1 MKSQVKITLVQ
12 LSDDENADRA
22 VARMPQYFNSASD
35 YGSDLIVFPEYILG
49 RKVSITDKNVQ
60 RFLDMT
66 REHGLY
72 SIAGLVESHGSRYAT
87 TALMA
92 DRSGTILG
100 RYLKSH
106 PASGKPPHY
115 WPPVDGGGDEAWGIL
130 GNQFKVF
137 HLDFGPVG
145 ILQCYD
151 GYFPEAWGCT
161 SYLGAEMILWINGRH
176 DSIEDFICLSAAH
189 AYGCVVGANI
199 SNGYNTGFAE
209 PRPGCIAV
217 EGEPEETRLFPRLKT
232 KGDGC
237 VSATIDLNRLRWWR
251 KHLRQIH
258 QRRPEMYGTLTQP
271 VTMWQDYP
279 EVPWDVPDCENLV
292 NKAQL

>member
-1 MKSQVKITLVQ
+1 MKSQLKVTLVQ
-12 LSDDENADRA
+12 LTDDENAERA
-22 VARMPQYFNSASD
+22 VSRMPHYFRSASD

-49 RKVSITDKNVQ
+49 RKVPITDGNVR
-60 RFLDMT
+60 RFLDLT

-72 SIAGLVESHGSRYAT
+72 GVAGLVETHGSRFAT
-87 TALMA
+87 TALMV
-92 DRSGTILG
+92 DRSGNILG

-106 PASGKPPHY
+106 PASGKLPHY
-115 WPPVDGGGDEAWGIL
+115 WPPVEGGGDEAWGIL

-161 SYLGAEMILWINGRH
+161 SYLGAEVILWINGRH
-176 DSIEDFICLSAAH
+176 DYIEDFICLSAAH
-189 AYGCVVGANI
+189 AYGCVVAANI

-209 PRPGCIAV
+209 PRPGCILA
-217 EGEPEETRLFPRLKT
+217 EGKPEEARLFPRIKT
-232 KGDGC
+232 QGDGC
-237 VSATIDLNRLRWWR
+237 VSATIDLAKLRWWR
-251 KHLRQIH
+251 KHLRQMH

-271 VTMWQDYP
+271 VTMWQNYP
-279 EVPWDVPDCENLV
+279 DVPWDVAECEERV